1 MKRKHLFAL
10 VLGLLL
16 LFSLESFSAIKGKE
30 LRLNLEVGKE
40 YKLVSESSVVYFS
53 DASLSE
59 QKMSMNIFNYFTYKV
74 TSKTE
79 EGVHH
84 IDLSV
89 DRVTLMQEIS
99 GMIVKYDS
107 DLEEQL
113 GMGAMIAAQFDSL
126 IGSKISF
133 KINALGQVVDRPEAD
148 SANPL
153 DLSNSLESLF
163 MEFPED
169 KLKTGSAWKKETKI
183 QGSPFKINVN
193 YTAEKVLKKEIDLK
207 LSATKDDLS
216 QTDSLDLSSEDFN
229 LSMSGSAHFKTKTGE
244 LIEIK
249 KSRTIKSNSAE
260 IGEVF
265 LLSITKVSSIIEQ

>member
-79 EGVHH
+79 EGLHS

-89 DRVTLMQEIS
+89 DRVTLMQEVS

-113 GMGAMIAAQFDSL
+113 GMGAMIAAQFDTL

-193 YTAEKVLKKEIDLK
+193 YTAEKVSKKEIDLK
-207 LSATKDDLS
+207 LSATKADLS

>member
-1 MKRKHLFAL
+1 
-10 VLGLLL
+10 
-16 LFSLESFSAIKGKE
+16 
-30 LRLNLEVGKE
+30 
-40 YKLVSESSVVYFS
+40 
-53 DASLSE
+53 
-59 QKMSMNIFNYFTYKV
+59 
-74 TSKTE
+74 
-79 EGVHH
+79 
-84 IDLSV
+84 
-89 DRVTLMQEIS
+89 MQEIS